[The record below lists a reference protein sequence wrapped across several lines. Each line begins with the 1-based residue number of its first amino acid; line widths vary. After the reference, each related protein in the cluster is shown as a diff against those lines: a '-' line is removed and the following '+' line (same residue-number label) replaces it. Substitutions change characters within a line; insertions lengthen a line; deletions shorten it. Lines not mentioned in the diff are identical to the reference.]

1 MHPNVVAIII
11 YLSANQFYETKVYE
25 YYTYISKLN
34 SKISNTNQILI
45 FHASLMTKDLLFAL
59 PSNFLNLIYILCMH
73 K

>member
-34 SKISNTNQILI
+34 SKISSTNQILI
-45 FHASLMTKDLLFAL
+45 FHDSLITKDLLFAF